1 MECLKKKKQATG
13 AVGYVVMFTVALLLV
28 ILTLYLSQVS
38 RLMTQQHHVDDAL
51 ADSVLASLVADDVY
65 YFKTFEMTG
74 TPVIRFLDVDE
85 SHRIFMDCMNDAIA
99 DVDGFYYN
107 FSFDDFI
114 CYEVEGSTI
123 TIKEYS
129 GASGTRSVRTRSVG
143 TERAPTGEVV
153 SVTSAYGKVRFDIK
167 NIINGNLITK
177 TKDIYCTLEI
187 NN

>member
-1 MECLKKKKQATG
+1 
-13 AVGYVVMFTVALLLV
+13 
-28 ILTLYLSQVS
+28 
-38 RLMTQQHHVDDAL
+38 
-51 ADSVLASLVADDVY
+51 
-65 YFKTFEMTG
+65 
-74 TPVIRFLDVDE
+74 
-85 SHRIFMDCMNDAIA
+85 MDCMNDAIA